1 MIPVIQLLGGKGTR
15 LEKITKGLIPKPL
28 VKLNDISLVEQQIIH
43 LLRFGCKDFIWVCH
57 YMHQLFEE
65 EKERLLVKY
74 GLLIDS
80 IEIYKEYMPLGT
92 FGSLYS
98 VIENNAEEDFLVL
111 YGDIIV
117 NFDLYRFYKNFKIF
131 KNSDTHI
138 YTRFSTHPDDS
149 DKIFID
155 ENNYISKF
163 ISKKDLASPEHPST
177 TTSGIYIAK
186 KSFFYKLRNW
196 SGQNCDL
203 YSEVLPQDSHLIK
216 ASAYQAS
223 EFILDIGTEER
234 YKEAINVLQSEDFI
248 QKSYLFSK
256 PALLLDRDGVIIKK
270 KGYITDKNDVEFNNE
285 LIKIISTLRKKGILI
300 GIITNQP
307 HVSQGRL
314 NDFKHNLIKNFIIKK
329 LAEKEAIDFYY
340 ECKHYP
346 EKNFKDEVKYYKK
359 SCYCRKPRTGLIQKA
374 IHEHNLD
381 ISRSLF
387 IGDSYTDILAG
398 ENCFIKSLFYEF
410 SEEKRNSQQKN
421 AIKNLSELLDFYL
434 IND

>member
-65 EKERLLVKY
+65 EKERLLLKY

-80 IEIYKEYMPLGT
+80 IEIYKEYVPLGT

-98 VIENNAEEDFLVL
+98 VIENNIEEDFLVL

-117 NFDLYRFYKNFKIF
+117 NFDLYRFYENFKIF

-149 DKIFID
+149 DKISID

-234 YKEAINVLQSEDFI
+234 YKEAINLLQSQDFI

-270 KGYITDKNDVEFNNE
+270 KGYITDENDVEFNNE
-285 LIKIISTLRKKGILI
+285 LIKVISILRKKGILI

-329 LAEKEAIDFYY
+329 LALKEAIDFYY

-346 EKNFKDEVKYYKK
+346 EKGYPDEVEYYKK

-374 IHEHNLD
+374 IHDHNID
-381 ISRSLF
+381 ISRSYF
-387 IGDSYTDILAG
+387 IGDNDTDIFAG
-398 ENCFIKSLFYEF
+398 ENCFIKSFFYEF
-410 SEEKRNSQQKN
+410 SVEKIKSDQKN
-421 AIKNLSELLDFYL
+421 SIKNATELLDFF
-434 IND
+434 N